1 MRSNFFGPFQTIFLI
16 ALLFRACKCTIEV
29 CNRTPLGI
37 TTEAL
42 PPDNR
47 FVIDVDDI
55 RENMYIPK
63 KEYTVRLSS
72 RDGVSTFIA
81 FTISLQEDKM
91 LNKNNPRKP
100 LLLSPGKLEPLK
112 YSNNT
117 RPLPV
122 CNNTV
127 IQSDI
132 TPKTMVEA
140 KWTAPEKDNKCV
152 TVFAV
157 VAVKPDVWYSYE
169 GPLSKRI
176 CEDRRKADDMQPMEN
191 ANCQVCEDAR
201 YKMTFEGMWSY
212 NTHPKM
218 YPPVGLVPR
227 FSDVVGASHSKD
239 FTLFKYNSEAR
250 DGLQLLAE
258 QGNSTNLEVEIYREL
273 GTNIRTII
281 KATAPPNTNMKTVS
295 TFRTS
300 RKHHLVSLA
309 TAILPS
315 PDWFLGVANLELCD
329 VLTNKW
335 AESVTFNLYPMDAGT
350 DSGKKF
356 DSSNEATAPAQPI
369 SSAIIDADVPKELV
383 KPFARLVFQLIRTY
397 YNPNC
402 TVATPVTEEETGGGD
417 SGEGGEE
424 GEGGEG
430 DGEEDREETK
440 QTNYRQPTPPTTT
453 TSEEPPPV
461 DPESSP
467 ECPMTQW
474 GEWQEC
480 SGECIDNTL
489 DGYQIRFRDH
499 IGTPTAECLKE
510 ESVSETQACQE
521 ACEEEQ
527 PEEDTEEE
535 EEEE

>member
-1 MRSNFFGPFQTIFLI
+1 MRANFFGPFPIIFLI
-16 ALLFRACKCTIEV
+16 TLLRACKGNIEV

-37 TTEAL
+37 TTSAL

-47 FVIDVDDI
+47 FLIDVDGI
-55 RENMYIPK
+55 RDNLYIPK
-63 KEYTVRLSS
+63 EEYIVRLSS
-72 RDGVSTFIA
+72 RDGVSNFIA

-91 LNKNNPRKP
+91 PNPNNPRKP
-100 LLLSPGKLEPLK
+100 LLLSPGKLEPMPL
-112 YSNNT
+112 SNNT
-117 RPLPV
+117 MSLTT

-140 KWTAPEKDNKCV
+140 KWTAPEKNNKCV
-152 TVFAV
+152 TIFAV

-191 ANCQVCEDAR
+191 DNCQVCEDAR
-201 YKMTFEGMWSY
+201 YKLTFEGMWSY
-212 NTHPKM
+212 NTHPRM
-218 YPPVGLVPR
+218 YPPAGLVPR

-250 DGLQLLAE
+250 EGLQLLAE

-281 KATAPPNTNMKTVS
+281 KATAPANTNMKTVS

-300 RKHHLVSLA
+300 RKHHMVSLA

-329 VLTNKW
+329 AKTHKW

-369 SSAIIDADVPKELV
+369 SSAIIDADVPKEQV

-402 TVATPVTEEETGGGD
+402 TASTTVTEEETGGEDG
-417 SGEGGEE
+417 GEG

-430 DGEEDREETK
+430 DSGEEGEATSK
-440 QTNYRQPTPPTTT
+440 SNYRPPTPPTTT
-453 TSEEPPPV
+453 TSEEPPAV

-467 ECPMTQW
+467 ECPMTPW

-480 SGECIDNTL
+480 SGVCTDNTL

-499 IGTPTAECLKE
+499 IGAPTPECVKE
-510 ESVSETQACQE
+510 PVIETQACQE
-521 ACEEEQ
+521 PCEDESTEEM
-527 PEEDTEEE
+527 PEEAEEE
-535 EEEE
+535 EE